1 MYFFGVHRKLTIAKL
16 WSISFSGHGIFL
28 YIIPTYII
36 KSKFFLSFSSF
47 YCSIRCKLWVNIIL
61 PILRSF
67 SLSSVGTI
75 IVVNVSSCIHFI
87 YLCFVLQTS
96 RKKYNCYFL
105 YKKNSWPFF
114 VSKVSIGIYIYT
126 NIKWA
131 NKKWPGFS
139 SNFWCRMVQ

>member
-36 KSKFFLSFSSF
+36 KSKFFF
-47 YCSIRCKLWVNIIL
+47 YHSHHFLVVFDVNFESIIL